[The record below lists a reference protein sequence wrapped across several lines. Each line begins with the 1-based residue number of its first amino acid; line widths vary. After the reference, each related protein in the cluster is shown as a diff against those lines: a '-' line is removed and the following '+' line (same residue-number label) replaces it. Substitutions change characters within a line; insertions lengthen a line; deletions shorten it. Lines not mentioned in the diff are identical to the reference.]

1 MKKISPSPHPHIT
14 KKLSHLFEITPWPSL
29 FDMHIKLHT
38 FSTSMNL
45 LPIVPS
51 IYEEVLIE
59 SREGKVG
66 STVLLIVVVE
76 FLDPTYIVVI
86 CLSTKVMRK
95 ISVKTH
101 VFIIIIVSRYHG

>member
-1 MKKISPSPHPHIT
+1 M
-14 KKLSHLFEITPWPSL
+14 PSL

-59 SREGKVG
+59 SREGKIG
-66 STVLLIVVVE
+66 STVLLIVKKADNRQKLTV
-76 FLDPTYIVVI
+76 
-86 CLSTKVMRK
+86 CRNLSHFEWGVGT
-95 ISVKTH
+95 
-101 VFIIIIVSRYHG
+101 